1 MKKKS
6 KEFVKMKVYEDISG
20 YNRAV
25 KDAERKIKVID
36 VGLEWCSKHIETDRI
51 DRQNFLTDMVA
62 EFNRQVVLQ
71 KGDIVKQEIAVEK
84 LHFLLDIHITELYS
98 IQKQYESIDA
108 KVYVKDE
115 DFVTGVSMEEYTR
128 YTQNEEEN
136 ERVIRANQLIHSL
149 DMVSKYVKVYPVDIQ
164 RGTSAFIKYD
174 FTRNRYI
181 PNL

>member
-6 KEFVKMKVYEDISG
+6 KEFVKMKVYEDVSA

-25 KDAERKIKVID
+25 KDAESKIKVIE
-36 VGLEWCSKHIETDRI
+36 VGLEWSAKHIDTDRI
-51 DRQNFLTDMVA
+51 NRQNFITDMVA

-84 LHFLLDIHITELYS
+84 LHFLLDIHITELYA
-98 IQKQYESIDA
+98 IQKQFESIDA
-108 KVYVKDE
+108 KVYIKDE
-115 DFVTGVSMEEYTR
+115 DFVTGVSMEDYTR

-136 ERVIRANQLIHSL
+136 DRVIRANQLIHSL
-149 DMVSKYVKVYPVDIQ
+149 DMVSKYTKVSPADIQ
-164 RGTSAFIKYD
+164 RGTSAFIKHD
-174 FTRNRYI
+174 FRENKFI